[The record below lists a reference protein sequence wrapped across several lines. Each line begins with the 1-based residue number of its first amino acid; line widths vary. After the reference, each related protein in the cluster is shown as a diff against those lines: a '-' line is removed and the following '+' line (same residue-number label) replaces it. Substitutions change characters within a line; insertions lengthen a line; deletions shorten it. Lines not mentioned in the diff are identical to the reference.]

1 MNSRQKIKRILLNSK
16 DFEDRFLLGLVC
28 ADPDYKLSLTINKK
42 LHLQLKSEP
51 PVQIKEING
60 PELIFTRFSDSSTGD
75 DSSVHLFSNRS
86 GAGFLIKKLK
96 NIDYLFEIYDRE
108 KNFDPDRITLQLRE
122 IETVTAVFNIGL
134 KNLKDKNLNYLL
146 I

>member
-1 MNSRQKIKRILLNSK
+1 MNSRQKIKRIRLTAT
-16 DFEDRFLLGLVC
+16 DFEDRILLGLAC

-42 LHLQLKSEP
+42 LHLQLKSEL

-60 PELIFTRFSDSSTGD
+60 PELIFTRFSDSSTED

-86 GAGFLIKKLK
+86 GADFLIKKLK
-96 NIDYLFEIYDRE
+96 NIDYLFEIYDPE
-108 KNFDPDRITLQLRE
+108 KYFDPDRIILQLRE
-122 IETVTAVFNIGL
+122 IATVTAVFNIDL